1 MPLIMNTP
9 KPGYYRQILSNSF
22 PNVRIAFIHTPIIGC
37 TKIPKEPIIA
47 ALKDS
52 NDEHAP
58 YYINGLESGSMV
70 TITENQYEKTW
81 ANNGELYFKS

>member
-1 MPLIMNTP
+1 MSNPRS
-9 KPGYYRQILSNSF
+9 GYYRNILSNSF
-22 PNVRIAFIHTPIIGC
+22 PNVRIAFTHTPIIGC
-37 TKIPKEPIIA
+37 TRIPKEPIIA

-52 NDEHAP
+52 NDEYAS
-58 YYINGLESGSMV
+58 YYINGLENGSMV